1 MKILQQRDPKFIEI
15 IDPCLNS
22 YECYTKL
29 D

>member
-1 MKILQQRDPKFIEI
+1 MKILQKNDPKFIEI

>member
-1 MKILQQRDPKFIEI
+1 MKILQKNDLKFIEI

>member
-1 MKILQQRDPKFIEI
+1 MKILQKKDPKFIEI

>member
-1 MKILQQRDPKFIEI
+1 MKILQYKVPKFMEI

-29 D
+29 Y

>member
-1 MKILQQRDPKFIEI
+1 MKILQKNGRKFIEI

>member
-1 MKILQQRDPKFIEI
+1 MKILQKRDPKSIEI